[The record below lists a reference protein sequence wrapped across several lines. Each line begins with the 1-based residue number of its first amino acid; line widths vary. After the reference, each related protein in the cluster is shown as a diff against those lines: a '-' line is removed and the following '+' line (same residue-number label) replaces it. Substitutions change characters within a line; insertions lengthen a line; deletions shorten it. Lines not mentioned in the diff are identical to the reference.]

1 MALFP
6 DQRRPSTTVIADPRF
21 SALIPVIMRSL
32 RLAAAI
38 LGLHAAAAGHAGPPA
53 PGALPDP
60 GGVAEAFF
68 AARRWLDGAGD
79 PPRTPAD
86 VRSAAVVL
94 RLHGRLAG
102 LGKDDGAGPAE
113 GIVDRALRAALADAT
128 EKARVQAVAGDAPPG
143 GIGPLLSLE
152 LELAGTR
159 EPLVGRTFEE
169 LAKAYEPAECGL
181 QLVDGSRTAYEPA
194 SHLLARR
201 MTFPPSL
208 AVLAM
213 LKSLDLPPRDLPD
226 LQALGGATALYAS
239 RGIRLAQLEPGGTP
253 FTPARVLPATGMSP
267 ASRPSAADACSSL
280 VARLAAQLD
289 APASAEG
296 VPAEAA
302 AQLARTGLRGDYA
315 IPSDRYE
322 PFVARPADQAM
333 VAWSLARASAVE
345 SWPVPL
351 RESAARTA
359 GRILDALA
367 EVDAAEGPP
376 QDDPVAVAGAT
387 LAMHDL
393 RAPADRWPALRA
405 ELAKALTA
413 RLEPAALASAA
424 PAVRAL
430 LLDAAAACDAGGT
443 PAIDRARLR
452 ADLLRIL
459 AETRAAE
466 LPVIAPFAF
475 DALRRLDGD
484 AWPSGIATGRDA
496 IDAARTVLLA
506 TQVRPMAPDR
516 PASLADTA
524 GAFPLTGSSTGR
536 IGAQS
541 ARAQVFVAML
551 AGLPGTRSA
560 ARDDEDRASLGWAG
574 RFLLQLQAPPGVSYC
589 APAADRALG
598 GILASPADASQPVAA
613 QAMAILALAESELAF
628 ARMDAPSAGGR

>member
-1 MALFP
+1 
-6 DQRRPSTTVIADPRF
+6 
-21 SALIPVIMRSL
+21 MRSL

-38 LGLHAAAAGHAGPPA
+38 LGLHAVATLHAGPPA

-60 GGVAEAFF
+60 GGVADAYF
-68 AARRWLDGAGD
+68 AARRWLDGAGE
-79 PPRTPAD
+79 PPPTPPD

-94 RLHGRLAG
+94 RLHGRVAG
-102 LGKDDGAGPAE
+102 LGKDDGSGPAE

-128 EKARVQAVAGDAPPG
+128 EKARVRAVEGEAPPG
-143 GIGPLLSLE
+143 GIGPLLTLE

-169 LAKAYEPAECGL
+169 LAKAYEPGECGL
-181 QLVDGSRTAYEPA
+181 QLVDGTRTAYEPA

-201 MTFPPSL
+201 MSFPPSL

-213 LKSLDLPPRDLPD
+213 LKSIDLPPRDLPD

-239 RGIRLAQLEPGGTP
+239 RGIRLAQLQPGGAP
-253 FTPARVLPATGMSP
+253 FTPARVLPAAAMAP
-267 ASRPSAADACSSL
+267 ASRPDAATACSSL
-280 VARLAAQLD
+280 VARLSAQLD
-289 APASAEG
+289 APSATDG

-302 AQLARTGLRGDYA
+302 AQFARTGLRGDYA
-315 IPSDRYE
+315 LLSDRYE

-333 VAWSLARASAVE
+333 VAWALARASTVA
-345 SWPVPL
+345 SWPIPL

-367 EVDAAEGPP
+367 EVDAAEESP
-376 QDDPVAVAGAT
+376 QEDPVAVAGAT
-387 LAMHDL
+387 LAIHDL

-405 ELAKALTA
+405 TLSKSLAA

-424 PAVRAL
+424 PAARAL
-430 LLDAAAACDAGGT
+430 LLDAAAAHDAGGS
-443 PAIDRARLR
+443 PVIDRAGLR
-452 ADLLRIL
+452 ESVLRVL
-459 AETRAAE
+459 EETRAAE

-484 AWPSGIATGRDA
+484 SWPTAIAARRDA
-496 IDAARTVLLA
+496 IEAARTVLLA
-506 TQVRPMAPDR
+506 TQARPVAPDR
-516 PASLADTA
+516 PASLADAA
-524 GAFPLTGSSTGR
+524 GAFPMTGSSTGR

-589 APAADRALG
+589 APAADRAVG

-613 QAMAILALAESELAF
+613 QAMAVLALAESELAF
-628 ARMDAPSAGGR
+628 ARMDAPLAGGR